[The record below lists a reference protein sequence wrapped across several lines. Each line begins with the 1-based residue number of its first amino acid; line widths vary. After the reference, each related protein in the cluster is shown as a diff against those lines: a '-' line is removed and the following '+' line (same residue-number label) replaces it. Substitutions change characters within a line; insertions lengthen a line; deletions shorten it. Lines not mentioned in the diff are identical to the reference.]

1 MMLYV
6 SLIDSAKQ
14 GLAQA
19 VEEII
24 TALPNIIAALI
35 IIIVGV
41 WIGKLIGS
49 IVARIFSAQG
59 FARKFSSTSV
69 GRALEETGIGLP
81 SLIGGLVYAFIA
93 VISVAIGLQYLNV
106 GATADYYIGLIASY
120 LPRLMAGI
128 IILTLGL
135 VFAEIFTVYL
145 STIFSGMGRDD
156 SVIKVFPELI
166 RVALIVAVIVIGF
179 DVMQLNQFN
188 VIYWIVLGFF
198 IIVLGIYLTDS
209 LFDSLSDKI
218 KEQPEVFAMTRIM
231 LYLVFILVGL
241 AAVFSNSPGVE
252 GVLFRVSWGFAIGMG
267 LLVPLIFYRLI
278 RKEK

>member
-35 IIIVGV
+35 IIVVGV